1 MEKGENENYG
11 SYLYEWLHGKQ
22 DKTFKAS
29 HRSGFLYQLHPYDLS
44 LILRLN

>member
-1 MEKGENENYG
+1 MGDIYMNG
-11 SYLYEWLHGKQ
+11 MHGKQ